1 MQPRVRSATPA
12 DVPGVRRVAS
22 RGWRAAYGDIMSA
35 ETVEEAL
42 SEHYT
47 PAEVERAVTAED
59 AVYLFAVAGGRVIGY
74 TSGSNSE
81 HGPGAELGT
90 IYVDP
95 DWWGEGVGTALFDE
109 LRARLRQ
116 RGFER
121 VRAVVLAENEAG
133 LPFYRRHGFEQVDE
147 HEEVVGDESHRALV
161 VAREL

>member
-1 MQPRVRSATPA
+1 MAGGLRRHHERGDGRGGALGA
-12 DVPGVRRVAS
+12 LHPGGGRAGSHRR
-22 RGWRAAYGDIMSA
+22 RRRLPGCGR
-35 ETVEEAL
+35 
-42 SEHYT
+42 
-47 PAEVERAVTAED
+47 R
-59 AVYLFAVAGGRVIGY
+59 GRVIGY